1 MADQKLIEV
10 LERSSIA
17 ITTAQANQ
25 IAVVNALQSKE
36 QEEME
41 ARRWDEYLK
50 LSDAIDKLRERD
62 NKQLLF
68 NFARH
73 VKAIEKAIGIS
84 NDDSIVGDML
94 IIDSVAASD
103 MLTPELAQPGSGSAA
118 SASTLTD

>member
-1 MADQKLIEV
+1 
-10 LERSSIA
+10 
-17 ITTAQANQ
+17 
-25 IAVVNALQSKE
+25 
-36 QEEME
+36 ME

-68 NFARH
+68 NFARR

-94 IIDSVAASD
+94 IINSVVASD